1 MIEIKHI
8 KTEMLQQGYNPRK
21 AYDLTELEKS
31 IKHQGIIN
39 PLIVRLKN
47 NMYEVICGNS
57 RRLVASRLGLKEL
70 PCIVKDLSDEDCAN
84 LSYIDNK
91 ERKNLSA
98 YEEAQHYAYMR
109 DTYGYSAQQLADKY
123 NQDKRAVIEY
133 WAMSKISLIGGISHQ
148 LSRRHLYELSKMIN
162 KENLIKIYETGF
174 NKVYSE
180 WDNKEKVEF
189 EKELKHRENIQRDLA
204 NKIIENEYTVKETE
218 RLVRDWLI
226 RFEERDNA
234 IKLAQEEK
242 IKKIFSSFKRGVSDL
257 TTSLYD
263 IEKGFNNF
271 ISISDMMSKEFL
283 ENIREDDKQDL
294 LDELDELDNKVDI
307 NSSKVIKE
315 NIGFLKKKIRGD

>member
-8 KTEMLQQGYNPRK
+8 KTEMMQQGYNPRK

-31 IKHQGIIN
+31 IKQQGIIN

-57 RRLVASRLGLKEL
+57 RWLVASKLGLKDL

-98 YEEAQHYAYMR
+98 YEEAQHYSYMR

-123 NQDKRAVIEY
+123 GVSKTNVIEY
-133 WAMSKISLIGGISHQ
+133 WQISKVNIGRMSDR
-148 LSRRHLYELSKMIN
+148 LSKYHLYELSKMIN
-162 KENLIKIYETGF
+162 KDNLVKIHETGF

-180 WDNKEKVEF
+180 WDNKENQEYN
-189 EKELKHRENIQRDLA
+189 KELKHRENIQRDLA

-218 RLVRDWLI
+218 RLVRDWVV

-234 IKLAQEEK
+234 IKLAQVEK
-242 IKKIFSSFKRGVSDL
+242 IKIIFSSFKRGVSDL

-271 ISISDMMSKEFL
+271 ISISDMISKEFL
-283 ENIREDDKQDL
+283 DNIREDDKQDL
-294 LDELDELDNKVDI
+294 LDELEELDNKVDV

-315 NIGFLKKKIRGD
+315 NIEILKKKIRGD